1 MLDRYCPLTK
11 HGFPDLVPDRS
22 SCTPVRIAQ
31 WCLLRGKI
39 NRSNVRPLLRKVRR
53 HRINSALIFVDLFS
67 IICANQVKSYGEH
80 CNGSLKT
87 VAGVSN
93 SHCKTISSYQWILLR
108 REDNENE
115 ESRVILALSMK
126 TTSNVQQILRFGE
139 NEFTFNIQCFPNYQ
153 SSEITVSAH
162 KRLIL
167 HLYGCIYDTTWRV
180 FQLKVMG
187 RRFSNIFSLRLPP
200 PFRECSCSHI
210 VHRCFSLNSFLIFC
224 EKVDGFYVS

>member
-1 MLDRYCPLTK
+1 MQSCCIGVLIRQSGSPIWLKSGEAIHPNGVHPFVISVHSSSKSAQKNLTRLQLCRQTRPSLKWKNKMEPTDEKRQVLDRYCPLTK

-139 NEFTFNIQCFPNYQ
+139 NEFTFN
-153 SSEITVSAH
+153 T
-162 KRLIL
+162 
-167 HLYGCIYDTTWRV
+167 
-180 FQLKVMG
+180 
-187 RRFSNIFSLRLPP
+187 
-200 PFRECSCSHI
+200 
-210 VHRCFSLNSFLIFC
+210 
-224 EKVDGFYVS
+224 